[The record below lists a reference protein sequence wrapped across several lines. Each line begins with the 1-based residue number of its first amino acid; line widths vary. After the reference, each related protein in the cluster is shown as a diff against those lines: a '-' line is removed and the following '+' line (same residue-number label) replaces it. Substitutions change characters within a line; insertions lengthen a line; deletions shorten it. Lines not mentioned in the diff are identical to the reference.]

1 MPVDL
6 QTRFTPRDQ
15 SGVELGNERGALV
28 NAESQPLAWAEKQI
42 DQALPRQAH
51 APTALH
57 AVSVEVF
64 HRIEDVEPIWR
75 HLSAGGI
82 ESPGQDYDFIR
93 LWVKDRAIAAAAQ
106 FYVVG
111 SINGE
116 PVAILPLH
124 RKRVHGVRV
133 FTWFPGPQ
141 AGCYA
146 PVADYD
152 RLTSLTPA
160 ACAAFWGAMTSSL
173 KGADLVYLRTIPV
186 GIDGHEGLFDGLGSS
201 LPVETLYRAQ
211 FSSWEQCDSEQ
222 RSRSRRKHD
231 RQQGDR
237 LAALGE
243 VGFEQVNDL
252 EEARRA
258 VDVMFAQRSARFRA
272 QGIRDAFVA
281 DDLVGFYRAAL
292 EPASGID
299 VRLHVLHL
307 EGEIVAVRYNVVHGD
322 RMFCLISSM
331 ADCER
336 IQSGSPGKQCL
347 LRVMQ
352 TVFDQGIA
360 VFDMGCGYTDEK
372 RHWCNVQIALR
383 QHYVALTPIG
393 AVVVSGHRAYQRLRA
408 KAKANDRVKLLL
420 RSVHAT
426 RNRVFGRRVSDQP

>member
-1 MPVDL
+1 MRVDL
-6 QTRFTPRDQ
+6 QTRFTPRDH
-15 SGVELGNERGALV
+15 SGVELGRERRTLV
-28 NAESQPLAWAEKQI
+28 NAESQPLAWATDQI
-42 DQALPRQAH
+42 VDALQRPAQAPA
-51 APTALH
+51 ALN
-57 AVSVEVF
+57 AVSVQVF
-64 HRIEDVEPIWR
+64 HDIEEVEPIWR
-75 HLSAGGI
+75 RLSAGGV
-82 ESPGQDYDFIR
+82 ESPGQNFDFIH
-93 LWVKDRAIAAAAQ
+93 LWVKDRQISAAAQ

-111 SINGE
+111 SIDGE

-124 RKRVHGVRV
+124 RKRVHGIRL

-146 PVADYD
+146 PVADYN
-152 RLTSLTPA
+152 RLAALAPA
-160 ACAAFWGAMTSSL
+160 DCAAFWEAMTSSL

-186 GIDGHEGLFDGLGSS
+186 GIYGHEGLFDRLGSS

-211 FSSWEQCDSEQ
+211 FSSWERCDSEQ

-243 VGFEQVNDL
+243 VGFEQVSDV
-252 EEARRA
+252 EEASRA
-258 VDVMFAQRSARFRA
+258 VDIMFAQRSARFRA

-281 DDLVGFYRAAL
+281 DDLEGFYRAAL
-292 EPASGID
+292 DPGSGID
-299 VRLHVLHL
+299 VRLHVLRL
-307 EGEIVAVRYNVVHGD
+307 DGEIVAVRYNVVHGD

-372 RHWCNVQIALR
+372 RHWCNVQIPLR
-383 QHYVALTPIG
+383 QHYVALTPLG
-393 AVVVSGHRAYQRLRA
+393 ALIVTGHRAYQRLRA
-408 KAKANDRVKLLL
+408 WAKANDKIKALL
-420 RSVHAT
+420 RSAHT
-426 RNRVFGRRVSDQP
+426 LRDRLFDRRVSDQP

>member
-1 MPVDL
+1 
-6 QTRFTPRDQ
+6 
-15 SGVELGNERGALV
+15 V
-28 NAESQPLAWAEKQI
+28 NAESQPLAWATDNI
-42 DQALPRQAH
+42 DEPLHPQTQASA
-51 APTALH
+51 ALH
-57 AVSVEVF
+57 TVSVEVF
-64 HRIEDVEPIWR
+64 HQIEDVEPIWR
-75 HLSAGGI
+75 RLSTGGI
-82 ESPGQDYDFIR
+82 ESPGQNYDFIR
-93 LWVKDRAIAAAAQ
+93 LWVKDRRIDKNAQ

-116 PVAILPLH
+116 PVALLPLQ
-124 RKRVHGVRV
+124 RKWVHGVRV

-152 RLTSLTPA
+152 RLASLGPA
-160 ACAAFWGAMTSSL
+160 ECAAFWRAMMAPLT
-173 KGADLVYLRTIPV
+173 GADLVYLRTVPV
-186 GIDGHEGLFDGLGSS
+186 DIEGHEGLFDGLGSS

-258 VDVMFAQRSARFRA
+258 VDVMFAQRSARFRQ

-281 DDLVGFYRAAL
+281 DDLIGFYRAAL
-292 EPASGID
+292 EPGSGID
-299 VRLHVLHL
+299 VRLHVLRL
-307 EGEIVAVRYNVVHGD
+307 DGEIVAVRYNVVHGD

-331 ADCER
+331 ATCER
-336 IQSGSPGKQCL
+336 VQSGSPGKQCL

-360 VFDMGCGYTDEK
+360 VFDMGCGHTDEK

-383 QHYVALTPIG
+383 QHYVALTPLGALIG
-393 AVVVSGHRAYQRLRA
+393 AGHRTYQRLRA
-408 KAKANDRVKLLL
+408 KAKANDKVKALL

-426 RNRVFGRRVSDQP
+426 RDRLFGRRVSDQP